1 MAVSQKESPT
11 LANHNSSRLQ
21 EAQHTKLHI
30 AAYSSNQDQ
39 PQEGQQHKQSAENL
53 AGLDK
58 QNSKPGWKPCSSS
71 NQTTTQAIA
80 GYPHLEQPEG
90 ETLE

>member
-53 AGLDK
+53 QAWTNKIANLVGSHAAPAIKPQPK
-58 QNSKPGWKPCSSS
+58 Q
-71 NQTTTQAIA
+71 
-80 GYPHLEQPEG
+80 
-90 ETLE
+90 

>member
-30 AAYSSNQDQ
+30 AATKTSPKRANNTSNLQKTLQAWTNKIANLVGSHAAPAIKPQ
-39 PQEGQQHKQSAENL
+39 PKQ
-53 AGLDK
+53 
-58 QNSKPGWKPCSSS
+58 
-71 NQTTTQAIA
+71 
-80 GYPHLEQPEG
+80 
-90 ETLE
+90 